1 VALNDPPMC
10 SPNVNPTE
18 HAPVLKLTERVAFPI
33 GGGGGSGSASLPSNL
48 KPELAP
54 PPLKRTKRYPLTP
67 IFARQLVSGI
77 LAGCAAYMKARR
89 NPDYESE
96 ESESEESEDEEDEDD
111 EDDDEDDE
119 DDDDTDDESDDDAAP
134 PKYVP
139 PPIPNSESDGDE
151 ELDPPC
157 NLKHHPYTTKA
168 TENEY

>member
-1 VALNDPPMC
+1 VALKDPPMC

-48 KPELAP
+48 KPEFAP
-54 PPLKRTKRYPLTP
+54 PPLKTKKRYPLTP
-67 IFARQLVSGI
+67 IYARQLVSGI

-89 NPDYESE
+89 NPDYEDEDDEDE
-96 ESESEESEDEEDEDD
+96 ESEDEDD

-139 PPIPNSESDGDE
+139 PPTSNSESDCDE
-151 ELDPPC
+151 EFDPC
-157 NLKHHPYTTKA
+157 NPKHHPYPTKA